1 MTEQNRRKCK
11 DEKYKSVDFER
22 WIEILIT
29 LLVVLNVLLFITYQR
44 AHMDENFWFQLW
56 QYVESSAF
64 QGLTAGL
71 AIPLILFFLER
82 HFNFIQSIVEKRK
95 EREKR
100 EIEEHKEKKKKI
112 EEDHREKRL
121 QAIVMTSDV
130 LKQINGLVSEVRF
143 YEIGTESNING
154 ILTRIASLSISV
166 SELINIWIFRFPI
179 LPRMVHSLFRNY
191 VVTMYWG
198 AWAVA
203 HCIKYEID
211 ENRRELQE
219 TLAMIQRGIIGIA
232 FIPLVNTLTYSM
244 NLLELADDIAKDAE
258 GDVQKK
264 IIDIIRFK
272 IEKNFKDSFDTNN
285 GNIYKIINKE
295 IDNSS
300 NTGHHKPLI
309 AIWIECEHMIKKE
322 INPPIFEAIFNEINS
337 IVPQINKEIRD
348 KMKTEI
354 NNLIL
359 NLFQLE
365 IYERLLKI
373 DNFTNEEILPPSNL
387 EKGISNDIRISY
399 QELKMYME
407 KPGVLEVGSTEY
419 EEFLK
424 SETYVK
430 FRSLFYK
437 IQDIELMNIIAID
450 TVKRIRGIGTTIR
463 FGSVIPFDEGD
474 VGAVQ

>member
-1 MTEQNRRKCK
+1 MESKEEEN
-11 DEKYKSVDFER
+11 KSVDFER

-29 LLVVLNVLLFITYQR
+29 LLIVLNLLLFITYQR
-44 AHMDENFWFQLW
+44 AHTDENFWFQLW

-82 HFNFIQSIVEKRK
+82 HFNFIQSIVEKRQ

-112 EEDHREKRL
+112 EEDRREKRL

-143 YEIGTESNING
+143 YESGTESNIND

-179 LPRMVHSLFRNY
+179 LPKMVHSLFRNY

-211 ENRRELQE
+211 ENRIELQE
-219 TLAMIQRGIIGIA
+219 TLAMIQRGIISTA
-232 FIPLVNTLTYSM
+232 FYPLVNTLTYSM
-244 NLLELADDIAKDAE
+244 NLLELADDMAKDAE
-258 GDVQKK
+258 GDVQEK
-264 IIDIIRFK
+264 IIDIIRLK
-272 IEKNFKDSFDTNN
+272 IEENFKDSFDINR

-300 NTGHHKPLI
+300 YMGPHKPMI
-309 AIWIECEHMIKKE
+309 AIWIECEHIIREE
-322 INPPIFEAIFNEINS
+322 INPPIFEAIFHEINT
-337 IVPQINKEIRD
+337 IVPQINEETRD
-348 KMKTEI
+348 KMKQEI

-365 IYERLLKI
+365 IYELLLKI
-373 DNFTNEEILPPSNL
+373 DKFTNEEILPPSNL
-387 EKGISNDIRISY
+387 ESGINHDLRVSY
-399 QELKMYME
+399 QELKKYIE
-407 KPGVLEVGSTEY
+407 KPGVLAVGSTEY
-419 EEFLK
+419 DEFLK

-437 IQDIELMNIIAID
+437 IQDIDLMNIIAID
-450 TVKRIRGIGTTIR
+450 TVKRIRDMGTTIR
-463 FGSVIPFDEGD
+463 FGSVIPFSEGD